1 MKTKIQQ
8 KTISFLDKIHQWLFQ
23 QPLSKEMLSFINNLS
38 WSFFGGIISAA
49 IIFIVNII
57 AGRILGPDQYG
68 QYSLVIALSAI
79 FVILMTWGLD
89 TAIVFYVARNNIST
103 VKKQYRGNVLLL
115 YGILSFSVVIFL
127 YLIKTKLI
135 LWFKAPSI
143 VIYWAI
149 IFALFYSLKN
159 IADAFIK
166 SAHQFRFQSFL
177 RILEAIVILLT
188 FGLFVFF
195 TNFNNFSNYLT
206 VILFG
211 GLVFVLATF
220 IYFRKKIIFSWK
232 YTQPLLSYGSFAI
245 VGAFSGILLNSFD
258 KILINQYLGSYQLG
272 IYNAYFTVSVALIT
286 QLIAMFINVFFPVL
300 SSLSNKEVIFY
311 KINKVF
317 FILFL
322 PLFIIISLIISLAI
336 SLFGQQ
342 YPFDFY
348 LILEFSFLSTL
359 IIYFTILWW
368 LVASQGKKGI
378 KFTSINGIIAGLLFI
393 VLNILFSQHLN
404 LHLVV
409 FFFAMSIG
417 YAILVGIVGYKFSW
431 WKLK

>member
-68 QYSLVIALSAI
+68 QYSLVMALSAI

-177 RILEAIVILLT
+177 RILAAIVILLT